1 MVVLRAGRNL
11 LNFILHQTDNFLVV
25 QAVPY
30 TVARVDNKFII
41 GRTVNHKD
49 VGIGGNSLIP
59 PVEHL
64 RVLVLVVTEGSAQRQ
79 VAVDT
84 LVADIMAGLLDTS
97 LLHVVLRLVVLA
109 ESNGG
114 TSSTENGTAITSVG
128 AENLFGRDENDAGG
142 RAGILSILLVLD
154 IVVDIMEALDERIF
168 VVLFLE
174 FNLRYEILRELIL
187 GELCNFLTT
196 MAVEYTEKHG
206 ITVVIRQSDL
216 IGNMSVLHATAPA
229 LHADSSP
236 VSHVGATRL
245 RCFVRNGL
253 I

>member
-1 MVVLRAGRNL
+1 MVVLRARRNL

-97 LLHVVLRLVVLA
+97 LLHVVLGLVVLA

-142 RAGILSILLVLD
+142 RAGILSIFLVLD
-154 IVVDIMEALDERIF
+154 IVVGFGSWRAPRARRPDPRGSWSVAW
-168 VVLFLE
+168 
-174 FNLRYEILRELIL
+174 RE
-187 GELCNFLTT
+187 
-196 MAVEYTEKHG
+196 
-206 ITVVIRQSDL
+206 
-216 IGNMSVLHATAPA
+216 
-229 LHADSSP
+229 
-236 VSHVGATRL
+236 
-245 RCFVRNGL
+245 
-253 I
+253 